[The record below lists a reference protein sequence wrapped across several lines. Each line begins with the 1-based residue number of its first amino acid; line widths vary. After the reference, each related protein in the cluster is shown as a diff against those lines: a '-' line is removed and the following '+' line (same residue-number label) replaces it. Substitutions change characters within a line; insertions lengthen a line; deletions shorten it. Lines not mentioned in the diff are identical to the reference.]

1 MWWCEVSLIH
11 RSEKAKVLVAQLCP
25 AVCDPM
31 DFSLPGS
38 SVHGTLQAGILEWVA
53 IPFSGGSSH
62 PRDWTYVFCTTD
74 IFSTIW
80 ATREAHSSEI
90 RVVQCQKATAEL
102 RKTQCLPLVYLK
114 ALFPF
119 CFGVIWKGPLI
130 TRPCSIPTRSSA
142 QPNTLA
148 ISALPNGMVLL
159 QSQAHK
165 CSSVQLKAKREF
177 SILQSLFAFPFKW
190 N

>member
-1 MWWCEVSLIH
+1 MWWFEVSLIH

-25 AVCDPM
+25 TVCDPM

-53 IPFSGGSSH
+53 IPFSRGSSQ
-62 PRDWTYVFCTTD
+62 PRDWTQVFCTTD

-90 RVVQCQKATAEL
+90 RVVQCQKATAEP

-119 CFGVIWKGPLI
+119 FLVLSGRDLWLQGP
-130 TRPCSIPTRSSA
+130 
-142 QPNTLA
+142 
-148 ISALPNGMVLL
+148 V
-159 QSQAHK
+159 
-165 CSSVQLKAKREF
+165 
-177 SILQSLFAFPFKW
+177 AFPQGHQLSQTHWQLVPCQTVWSYSRVKLISVLQFS
-190 N
+190 